1 MTRYDYLMT
10 MKKPSEKTVRVA
22 ELKAE
27 LSAYLRSARAGNSV
41 VVCDRDTPIAR
52 LVPYAE
58 ADDGFVVHA
67 PTRPVVALRATRGIK
82 TKRPVDVVALLRDG
96 RDQR

>member
-1 MTRYDYLMT
+1 M
-10 MKKPSEKTVRVA
+10 
-22 ELKAE
+22 
-27 LSAYLRSARAGNSV
+27 
-41 VVCDRDTPIAR
+41 CDRHTPIAR

-67 PTRPVVALRATRGIK
+67 PTRPAKAFRAIRGIK
-82 TKRPVDVVALLRDG
+82 TKRAVDVVALLRDG